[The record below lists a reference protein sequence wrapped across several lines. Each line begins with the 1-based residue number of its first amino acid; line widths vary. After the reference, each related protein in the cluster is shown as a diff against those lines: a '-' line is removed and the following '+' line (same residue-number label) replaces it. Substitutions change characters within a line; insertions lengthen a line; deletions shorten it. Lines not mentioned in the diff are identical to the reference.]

1 MDPKILRV
9 LLLFVSI
16 WQRYPVADSGMEGE
30 LVINYCTLPKSLINQ
45 LFIGLLFRK
54 ERFEN

>member
-16 WQRYPVADSGMEGE
+16 WQRYPVADSEMEGE
-30 LVINYCTLPKSLINQ
+30 LVINYLYTP
-45 LFIGLLFRK
+45 
-54 ERFEN
+54 